1 MRSERYRNGESHPG
15 AEAVSAVYLLF
26 EDESILHGSL
36 RIDTPSYERLAG
48 QRSPTLPLER
58 RYDFGVDGLSGRV
71 VSCQAEKRA
80 PPVRSLDRRSAVER
94 SGAGWAVEVPVRLM
108 VHVRQ

>member
-1 MRSERYRNGESHPG
+1 M
-15 AEAVSAVYLLF
+15 SAIYLLF

-36 RIDTPSYERLAG
+36 RIDTPSYDRLAG

-80 PPVRSLDRRSAVER
+80 PPVSSLETGYVGLLLAISDRRR
-94 SGAGWAVEVPVRLM
+94 DMDGAR
-108 VHVRQ
+108 

>member
-1 MRSERYRNGESHPG
+1 MRPERYRNGESHPG
-15 AEAVSAVYLLF
+15 AEAVSAIYLLF
-26 EDESILHGSL
+26 EDESILHGGL
-36 RIDTPSYERLAG
+36 RIDTPSYDRLAG

-80 PPVRSLDRRSAVER
+80 PPVSSLET
-94 SGAGWAVEVPVRLM
+94 GPNIPEFHLLCWAASCD
-108 VHVRQ
+108 Q

>member
-1 MRSERYRNGESHPG
+1 M
-15 AEAVSAVYLLF
+15 SAVYLLF

-36 RIDTPSYERLAG
+36 RIDTPSYDRLAG

-80 PPVRSLDRRSAVER
+80 PPVSSLETGPNFTCYVGLLLAISDRRWDMD
-94 SGAGWAVEVPVRLM
+94 GAR
-108 VHVRQ
+108 